1 MTDLTRRPNDPPDW
15 EFDDAAY
22 DPAAGTAVDRPLVRS
37 EGYRGA
43 PPPDAPPPDDD
54 TIELREVLAILRRNL
69 WLVLLSVGLG
79 AGVAWI
85 LAERREPAYRAQA
98 VIRIEDPAGQ
108 MSSQLAVLD
117 RGGTRTD
124 PILSALEA
132 LRSHSTLGAIADRE
146 GLRLSPVNGPAGA
159 VRLEEVQVGE
169 FALPDTVDLAFG
181 NPEITATS
189 RRSTEVVRAHAGE
202 VIELGEI
209 RFRVAEAPEGL
220 EGASFELVSRDRV
233 IRDLERRLTTRQRP
247 QTNVVDVEYTASD
260 PELAQ
265 RVANRAVQVFR
276 ERSMEEARRTSQ
288 RRSLFLE
295 EQLVQADS
303 SLRVIQDELSD
314 FRTRNQVFS
323 SGQRAQAQQTGLM
336 DVEMRREELRADRQV
351 YLSLL
356 QGLQGASDTEV
367 GTRLQAL
374 AASPEVAAN
383 PVVASLFAQLLQYET
398 EREALVS
405 GPWGATP
412 RNPDVARL
420 DQQIATTRGRLEAA
434 VRSQL
439 DNLDARLSAI
449 DDLRNRTAG
458 AITGLP
464 QAEAEEARL
473 VQQVTSV
480 QRTVEQLRE
489 EYYRAQLAEAVEE
502 GPVEVVDLA
511 PRPLTSEGAGLPV
524 MLALGMMLG
533 FMVGGG
539 SAFLK
544 EMLNTSIRR
553 REDLEVELQVP
564 MVGVIPKLKGLPGG
578 KRKRLGSGLGS
589 GKGPKGKERRAS
601 GRELIT
607 VHLNRTAQAE
617 AFRTLR
623 TNLLFAQD
631 HEPVR
636 LLVVTS
642 ANPSEGKTTTAA
654 NLAVTY
660 AQQGLRVLIVDMDLR
675 KPRLA
680 EVFGVPRKPG
690 LTELALGEARGS
702 EVIHPFEAVEG
713 LHVLPAGTIPATPS
727 ELLGGKR
734 VRQLLDALR
743 ERYDM
748 VILDTPP
755 LSGGADAAILG
766 AQADGVLM
774 VVRAGDTDREA
785 ARMAARQLHTVG
797 ARLLGAV
804 MNDPS
809 GEVPRYGY
817 YYQYEYYGEQE

>member
-1 MTDLTRRPNDPPDW
+1 MTDLTRRPPEEPDW
-15 EFDDAAY
+15 EFDDTA
-22 DPAAGTAVDRPLVRS
+22 DPGTGGGALDRPRAP
-37 EGYRGA
+37 YRGS
-43 PPPDAPPPDDD
+43 PHDAPPLVDDD
-54 TIELREVLAILRRNL
+54 TIELREVLAILRRNA
-69 WLVLLSVGLG
+69 WLVALCVGLG
-79 AGVAWI
+79 AGLAW
-85 LAERREPAYRAQA
+85 LLSEYREPAYRAQA
-98 VIRIEDPAGQ
+98 VIRIDDPASQ
-108 MSSQLAVLD
+108 MSSQLAALD

-132 LRSHSTLGAIADRE
+132 LRSHSTLGTIADRE
-146 GLRLSPVNGPAGA
+146 GLRLRPLNGDAAG
-159 VRLEEVQVGE
+159 VQLGRVEVGE
-169 FALPDTVDLAFG
+169 FALPDTIDLAFG
-181 NPEITATS
+181 NPGVTATS
-189 RRSTEVVRAHAGE
+189 RRSTASAHAPLGG

-209 RFRVAEAPEGL
+209 RFEVADAAPEVQ
-220 EGASFELVSRDRV
+220 EASFALVSREAV
-233 IRDLERRLTTRQRP
+233 IRDLERRLATRQRP
-247 QTNVVDVEYTASD
+247 QTNVVDVEYTAPD

-265 RVANRAVQVFR
+265 RVVNQAVRVFR

-288 RRSLFLE
+288 RRRVFLE

-303 SLRVIQDELSD
+303 SLRVIQEELSD
-314 FRTRNQVFS
+314 FRTRTQVFS
-323 SGQRAQAQQTGLM
+323 TGQRAVAQQSGLM

-356 QGLQGASDTEV
+356 QGLQGASDAEV

-383 PVVASLFAQLLQYET
+383 PVVASLFSQLLEYET

-539 SAFLK
+539 SAFLR

-553 REDLEVELQVP
+553 REDLEDELQVP

-589 GKGPKGKERRAS
+589 GKGPKGTDRRGP

-636 LLVVTS
+636 VLVVTS
-642 ANPSEGKTTTAA
+642 AQPGEGKTTTAA

-660 AQQGLRVLIVDMDLR
+660 AQQGLKVLLADMDLR
-675 KPRLA
+675 RPRVA

-690 LTELALGEARGS
+690 LTELALGEARAV
-702 EVIHPFEAVEG
+702 EVIHPYEAVVG
-713 LHVLPAGTIPATPS
+713 LSVLPAGTIPATPA
-727 ELLGGKR
+727 ELVGGKR
-734 VRQLLDALR
+734 VRQLLEALR
-743 ERYDM
+743 ARYDM

-774 VVRAGDTDREA
+774 VVKAGDTDREA
-785 ARMAARQLHTVG
+785 ARMAARQLHSVG
-797 ARLLGAV
+797 ANLLGAV

-809 GEVPRYGY
+809 GEVPKYGY
-817 YYQYEYYGEQE
+817 YYAYDYYGDQE